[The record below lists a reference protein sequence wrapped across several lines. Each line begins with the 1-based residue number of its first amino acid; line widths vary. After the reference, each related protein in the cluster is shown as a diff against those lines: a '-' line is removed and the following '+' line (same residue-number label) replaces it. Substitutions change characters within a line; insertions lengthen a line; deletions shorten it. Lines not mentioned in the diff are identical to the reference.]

1 MARRAASRFLRGA
14 TNWGTAAAPL
24 GPKVAVPVAVA
35 GGLFESLQ
43 GDPKLNRRPYDK
55 AFENYTRG
63 AWRDTRRAG
72 RELGSQRGAR
82 LAARGIN
89 ESALGDYLHGANN
102 AKLYAGTQRHI
113 NDARA
118 NLESQIA
125 HAEDMMQQGTSAI
138 ERNRW
143 GQTRNMLI
151 EKLDT
156 YANPEEKT
164 KPTASELTQMMEA
177 QGFDKSTIAQYLK
190 NLGLNVNTAPVY
202 EPQRQPSDL
211 PTAPIHPQTES
222 LVPESVPQRTT
233 PPPRIELPESIQDS
247 SSNRG
252 FPMMPQQSPDTSLK
266 MGTPGFGPPK
276 QSMVRQPSPTVM
288 KAKEE
293 LGDFIVDYLTDAL
306 GEEFADIF
314 EWGTA

>member
-1 MARRAASRFLRGA
+1 MARTASKFLRGA

-43 GDPKLNRRPYDK
+43 GEPKLNRKPYDK
-55 AFENYTRG
+55 AFENYVKG
-63 AWRDTRRAG
+63 ARQDTRRAS

-89 ESALGDYLHGANN
+89 ESALGDFLHGANN
-102 AKLYAGTQRHI
+102 AKLYAGTQRQI

-125 HAEDMMQQGTSAI
+125 HAEDMMQQGASAI

-143 GQTRNMLI
+143 SQTRNTLI
-151 EKLDT
+151 EKLDAH
-156 YANPEEKT
+156 ANPEDST
-164 KPTASELTQMMEA
+164 GPSASELTQMMEA
-177 QGFDKSTIAQYLK
+177 RGFDKATIAQYLQD
-190 NLGLNVNTAPVY
+190 LGLNANPEPVY
-202 EPQRQPSDL
+202 EPQEQPPDL
-211 PTAPIHPQTES
+211 PVASVNPETQT
-222 LVPESVPQRTT
+222 LVPEAVPQRIT
-233 PPPRIELPESIQDS
+233 PPPRIELPESIQGS

-252 FPMMPQQSPDTSLK
+252 FPMMPQQSTMK
-266 MGTPGFGPPK
+266 
-276 QSMVRQPSPTVM
+276 QPSPVVM

-306 GEEFADIF
+306 GEDFADIF